1 MELQGVMCCCL
12 IHPHNGMII
21 SAKEAD
27 RMQIKLRDI
36 KKSFKVYK
44 RPEGKWGLLKG
55 AFMRN
60 VTEVEAL
67 GGIGF
72 EIAEGE
78 LVGYIGPNGAGKST
92 SVKVMSGILT
102 PDSGE
107 CTILGKVPWK
117 NRVEHV
123 SKIGVVFGQRSQ
135 LWWDVPVADSFDVLK
150 DIYAIP
156 PGDYTIRLGELTQTL
171 GVEALLQTPVRQ
183 LSLGQ
188 RMRCELVAALLHR
201 PKILFLDEPTIG
213 LDAVSKLALRNF
225 LKEENRK
232 HGVTMLL
239 TTHDMDDIEALCER
253 VMVIGHGKL
262 LYDGKLAGLQ
272 DKYAPEVVMKVNT
285 DAMIAAMYNDLA
297 LT

>member
-1 MELQGVMCCCL
+1 
-12 IHPHNGMII
+12 
-21 SAKEAD
+21 
-27 RMQIKLRDI
+27 
-36 KKSFKVYK
+36 
-44 RPEGKWGLLKG
+44 
-55 AFMRN
+55 MRN

-156 PGDYTIRLGELTQTL
+156 PGDYTIRLGELTQT
-171 GVEALLQTPVRQ
+171 
-183 LSLGQ
+183 
-188 RMRCELVAALLHR
+188 RC
-201 PKILFLDEPTIG
+201 G
-213 LDAVSKLALRNF
+213 SAV
-225 LKEENRK
+225 
-232 HGVTMLL
+232 
-239 TTHDMDDIEALCER
+239 
-253 VMVIGHGKL
+253 
-262 LYDGKLAGLQ
+262 
-272 DKYAPEVVMKVNT
+272 T
-285 DAMIAAMYNDLA
+285 DAGPPAVAGTADA
-297 LT
+297 L